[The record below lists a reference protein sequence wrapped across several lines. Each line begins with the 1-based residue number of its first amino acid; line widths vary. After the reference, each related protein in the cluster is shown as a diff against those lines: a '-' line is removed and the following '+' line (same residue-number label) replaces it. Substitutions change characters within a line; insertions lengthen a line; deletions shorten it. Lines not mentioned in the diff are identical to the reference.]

1 MKIPQVESRKITMIL
16 ARSRLHTFSKVLRE
30 LPALDIVKPRFE
42 FQRQAQNVKQSLA
55 CNPGDKV
62 VINGWIDKKPRKI
75 GKELIFG
82 EIRDSQGDVIQ
93 VVDSQSFL
101 KNAAVED
108 VVQVQ
113 GSLALKKGKK
123 SDEPKTSLELKL
135 ESVATLNGADKR
147 AADLQDFKTKGAYPP
162 EYRYLQLRLPKF
174 QQFLQTRYQLSK
186 ALRQKFDELGFT
198 EIETPILFKST
209 PEGAREFLVPTRRT
223 TTDEEPTFYALPQ
236 SPQQYKQLLMA
247 SGINR
252 YFQVAKCF
260 RDEDLRADRQ
270 PEFTQLDLEMAF
282 ANGEDVMQSVEE
294 AVTFVWKKLSRGL
307 YTLDIQGN
315 VVPVSESQPV
325 RHMSY
330 RQAMSQ
336 YGIDKPDLCA
346 PDLKILD
353 LSEFR
358 ALGNS
363 DKSFP
368 IFEVLILRNAFD
380 DKKDFNKKW
389 SFLKNPEHYNYRT
402 PKVVPILNEQDK
414 SQWVDQFL
422 DIAFFENPK
431 LVAKALD
438 LQPGD
443 IICGSTRQDILKLF
457 ENPTPLGKLRQLVMK
472 SNAYKD
478 KLIDQD
484 VAVWIKDFPLFS
496 PVEKESSNNFEYPE
510 YEEDRVE
517 SSHHPFT
524 MVQIRDYAKLGTNP
538 TQALGQHYD
547 LVVNGVELGGG
558 STRVHDPQLQEY
570 IFEEILKIKEPHKVF
585 GHLLEAFKMGTPPH
599 AGFAIGFDRMCAML
613 CGTESIRDVMAFPKS
628 VTGSDLVVGS
638 PSTVKNE
645 ALEQYNVFKKK

>member
-1 MKIPQVESRKITMIL
+1 MIT
-16 ARSRLHTFSKVLRE
+16 ARCKFHTFSRVLRQ
-30 LPALDIVKPRFE
+30 LPSLDVIKPRFD
-42 FQRQAQNVKQSLA
+42 FQRKALNVKQSLA

-62 VINGWIDKKPRKI
+62 VINGWIDKKPRKV
-75 GKELIFG
+75 GKELTFG
-82 EIRDSQGDVIQ
+82 EIRDSNGDVIQ
-93 VVDSQSFL
+93 VVDSKSFL

-113 GSLALKKGKK
+113 GSLVLKRGKK
-123 SDEPKTSLELKL
+123 SNESDTGLELKL
-135 ESVATLNGADKR
+135 ESAATLNGADKK
-147 AADLQDFKTKGAYPP
+147 AADLQDFKNKGIYPP

-174 QQFLQTRYQLSK
+174 QNFLQKRYQLSK
-186 ALRQKFDELGFT
+186 LLRQKFDELAFT
-198 EIETPILFKST
+198 EIETPVLFKST

-223 TTDEEPTFYALPQ
+223 TTNEEPTFYALPQ

-270 PEFTQLDLEMAF
+270 PEFTQVDLEMAF
-282 ANGEDVMQSVEE
+282 ANGEDVMQSVEK
-294 AVTFVWKKLSRGL
+294 AVSTVWKELSGGL
-307 YTLDIQGN
+307 YTLDVSGK
-315 VVPVSESQPV
+315 VVPVSESQPI
-325 RHMSY
+325 RRMSY
-330 RQAMSQ
+330 KQAMSQ
-336 YGIDKPDLCA
+336 YGIDKPDLRA

-358 ALGNS
+358 TRANS
-363 DKSFP
+363 DERFP
-368 IFEVLILRNAFD
+368 IFEVLILRNLFD
-380 DKKDFNKKW
+380 GKKDFNKKW
-389 SFLKNPEHYNYRT
+389 SFLKNSQLYSYRS

-414 SQWVDQFL
+414 SEWIDQFS
-422 DIAFFENPK
+422 DMAFFENPK
-431 LVAKALD
+431 LVTKALN

-443 IICGSTRQDILKLF
+443 VICGSTRQDDLHLF

-472 SNAYKD
+472 SDAYQD
-478 KLIDQD
+478 KLINQD
-484 VAVWIKDFPLFS
+484 VALWVNDFPLFS
-496 PVEKESSNNFEYPE
+496 PVEKEFRSNSEYPE
-510 YEEDRVE
+510 YEEGRVE

-524 MVQIRDYAKLGTNP
+524 MVQLQDYAKLETNP

-558 STRVHDPQLQEY
+558 STRVHDPQLQEF

-638 PSTVKNE
+638 PSTVSDE
-645 ALEQYNVFKKK
+645 ALEQYNVFKKD

>member
-1 MKIPQVESRKITMIL
+1 MMIL
-16 ARSRLHTFSKVLRE
+16 ARSRLHTFGKVLRE
-30 LPALDIVKPRFE
+30 LPALEIIKPRFD
-42 FQRQAQNVKQSLA
+42 FQRQALNVKQSLTR
-55 CNPGDKV
+55 NPGDKV
-62 VINGWIDKKPRKI
+62 VINGWIDKKPRKV

-82 EIRDSQGDVIQ
+82 EVRDSYGDVIQ

-113 GSLALKKGKK
+113 GSLALKKDKK
-123 SDEPKTSLELKL
+123 NSVSNTSLELKL
-135 ESVATLNGADKR
+135 EAVATLNGADKK
-147 AADLQDFKTKGAYPP
+147 AADLQDFKTRGAYPP

-174 QQFLQTRYQLSK
+174 QQFLQKRYLLSK
-186 ALRQKFDELGFT
+186 TLREKFDELGFT
-198 EIETPILFKST
+198 EVETPILFKST
-209 PEGAREFLVPTRRT
+209 PEGAREFLVPTRRIT
-223 TTDEEPTFYALPQ
+223 PDEEPTFYALPQ

-252 YFQVAKCF
+252 YFQMAKCF

-282 ANGEDVMQSVEE
+282 SNGEDVMQSVEE
-294 AVTFVWKKLSRGL
+294 AITTVWKKLSGGL
-307 YTLDIQGN
+307 YTLDARGS
-315 VVPVSESQPV
+315 VVPVSESQPIN
-325 RHMSY
+325 RMSY
-330 RQAMSQ
+330 RKSMSQ
-336 YGIDKPDLCA
+336 YGIDKPDLRA

-363 DKSFP
+363 DKKFP
-368 IFEVLILRNAFD
+368 IFEVLILRNVFD
-380 DKKDFNKKW
+380 GKKDFNKKW
-389 SFLKNPEHYNYRT
+389 SFLKNPEHYNYRK
-402 PKVVPILNEQDK
+402 PKVIPILNEQDK
-414 SQWVDQFL
+414 NQWFSKFL

-431 LVAKALD
+431 LVTKALD

-443 IICGSTRQDILKLF
+443 IICGSTRQDTLNLF

-472 SNAYKD
+472 SDAYKG
-478 KLIDQD
+478 KLVDQD
-484 VAVWIKDFPLFS
+484 IAVWIKDFPLFS
-496 PVEKESSNNFEYPE
+496 PVEKESDNNSEFPE

-524 MVQIRDYAKLGTNP
+524 MVQIRDYTNLKTNP
-538 TQALGQHYD
+538 TRALGEHYD

-558 STRVHDPQLQEY
+558 STRVHDPNLQEY
-570 IFEEILKIKEPHKVF
+570 IFKKILKIKEPHKVF

-613 CGTESIRDVMAFPKS
+613 CGTESIRDVIAFPKS

-638 PSTVKNE
+638 PTTVKNE
-645 ALEQYNVFKKK
+645 ALEQYHVFKGS